1 MFSLVPTIALGQH
14 SAGLSFIGQTKA
26 YTQDVKKLIMPAYVY
41 VNAFVL
47 FQITNNFYASV
58 NGNNLL
64 NTLGLTESEDGSI
77 VENKINYVRARP
89 ITGRSITLTL
99 GYNL

>member
-1 MFSLVPTIALGQH
+1 MFSLVPTIALGQN
-14 SAGLSFIGQTKA
+14 SIGLSFIGQTDA
-26 YTQDVKKLIMPAYVY
+26 YTQDVNKLVMPAFVA

-58 NGNNLL
+58 DGNNLL
-64 NTLGLTESEDGSI
+64 NVLGLTESENGSI
-77 VENKINYVRARP
+77 TNNQVNYVRARP
-89 ITGRSITLTL
+89 IPGRSIALTL